1 MEVIPEQWFSALQLL
16 YKDFRKMLMG
26 QGGSTKNLVCTWR
39 VRMKEEKSIKREG
52 GSGRIDRIFVRES
65 TITA

>member
-1 MEVIPEQWFSALQLL
+1 
-16 YKDFRKMLMG
+16 MLMG